1 MSATTKFASTANRIQ
16 SRIGESLSM
25 DELEYSIPSA
35 FAKQAHVSRSEKYV
49 YVPTGD
55 IIQSMVKENFL
66 PVFACQSK
74 ARSIEKREFTKHM
87 IRFRKGGADINQ
99 PETPEIVLVN
109 SHDGSS
115 SYNLIAGIFRMVCTN
130 GLVTGDKYESVHV
143 QHSGNIL
150 DSVLNGAHTVA
161 KDFDRALGTVQKF
174 KEITLTPNEQGIF
187 AEAAATVRF
196 KLEEGEKSPVEPR
209 KLLEIHRSEDNKT
222 DLWTTLNRI
231 QENAIQ
237 GGQRGKSASGRRM
250 RTREVKGIGEN
261 IALNRA
267 LWTLAEKLAE
277 IKAAGN

>member
-1 MSATTKFASTANRIQ
+1 MSATKFASSANRIQ
-16 SRIGESLSM
+16 ARFGESLST
-25 DELEYSIPSA
+25 DELEHSIPSA
-35 FAKQAHVSRSEKYV
+35 FAKQAHASRSEKYV

-87 IRFRKGGADINQ
+87 IRFRKGGADLSQSEI
-99 PETPEIVLVN
+99 PEIVLVN

-115 SYNLIAGIFRMVCTN
+115 SYMLTAGIFRMVCTN
-130 GLVTGDKYESVHV
+130 GLITGDKYESVHV

-161 KDFDRALGTVQKF
+161 RDFDRALGTVQKF

-196 KLEEGEKSPVEPR
+196 RLEEGQKSPVEPT
-209 KLLEIHRSEDNKT
+209 KLLEARRSEDNKP

-231 QENAIQ
+231 QENVIQ
-237 GGQRGKSASGRRM
+237 GGQRGKSESGRRM
-250 RTREVKGIGEN
+250 RTREVKGISDS
-261 IALNRA
+261 ILINRA
-267 LWTLAEKLAE
+267 LWSLAEKMSEL
-277 IKAAGN
+277 KAAGN